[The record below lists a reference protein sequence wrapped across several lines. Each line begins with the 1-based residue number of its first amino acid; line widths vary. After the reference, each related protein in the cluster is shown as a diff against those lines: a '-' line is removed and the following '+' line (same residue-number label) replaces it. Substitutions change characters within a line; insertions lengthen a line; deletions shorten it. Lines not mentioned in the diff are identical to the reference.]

1 MGDGHWCGYP
11 SEFLGMMNVM
21 AFHIAGGVENLV
33 TSRVK
38 FIKNRST
45 LLSYRLRNN
54 GFSYIGAPSD
64 QKAVTD
70 GTIENGNSEMSFMYA
85 ALADVTRDG
94 LWQTMT
100 NNCVMQSTTNKWGC
114 GKRADTADA
123 TWNAFIFYDPTVAA
137 ISPSTLPNSKI
148 FPLPGQVAFRGG
160 WSQTTDVRGWLFSPL
175 YQFGVHDSHY
185 AGCLEVWRGDDMLI
199 CNEYTYAGV
208 PCAWQNGYQTGTEV
222 GTHSMCKST
231 LLFSPKGSSTPD
243 RSGSQTQVKPAGSAA
258 AYPIST
264 QFDAN
269 GGSWLAGTV
278 GNFVYN
284 GGSPGAMTQATAD
297 YGLAYPP
304 STVTSCQR
312 IVAYVNGA
320 DGAHGTFF
328 VQDNFVTVPGT
339 VDRIRA
345 LWGCRQ
351 KPFGM
356 TNETVVTGSTAAGVL
371 TYPNQPVVI
380 RWGNSQAT
388 IQMVSTARVTL
399 RLVGGGNG
407 INGAPAGPS
416 YESYFDCFN
425 LDYYQNAQSGKTVA
439 LYARIQGC
447 WRLECETTPA
457 AAKGQMLFAITVGD
471 IGSTAPT
478 YTEAQ
483 VLGIM
488 SPPGRVIIV
497 P

>member
-1 MGDGHWCGYP
+1 
-11 SEFLGMMNVM
+11 
-21 AFHIAGGVENLV
+21 
-33 TSRVK
+33 
-38 FIKNRST
+38 
-45 LLSYRLRNN
+45 
-54 GFSYIGAPSD
+54 
-64 QKAVTD
+64 
-70 GTIENGNSEMSFMYA
+70 MYA

-94 LWQTMT
+94 LWQTMA
-100 NNCVMQSTTNKWGC
+100 NNCANGNTTNKWGC
-114 GKRADTADA
+114 GTHSDTLDA
-123 TWNAFIFYDPTVAA
+123 TWNAFIFYDPTVTPVAL
-137 ISPSTLPNSKI
+137 STLPNSKI

-175 YQFGVHDSHY
+175 YQCGVHDTHM
-185 AGCLEVWRGDDMLI
+185 AGCVEIWRGDDMLI
-199 CNEYTYAGV
+199 CNEYTYAGK
-208 PCAWQNGYQTGTEV
+208 PSAWQNGTLTGV
-222 GTHSMCKST
+222 GIYSMCKST

-243 RSGSQTQVKPAGSAA
+243 RSGSQTDVKPAGSAA
-258 AYPIST
+258 AYPISAK
-264 QFDAN
+264 FDFS

-278 GNFVYN
+278 SNFVYN
-284 GGSPGAMTQATAD
+284 GRSPGAMTQATAD

-304 STVTSCQR
+304 ATVTSCQR

-328 VQDNFVTVPGT
+328 VQDNFVTVPGA

-345 LWGCRQ
+345 LWGMRR
-351 KPFGM
+351 KPVGM
-356 TNETVVTGSTAAGVL
+356 TNETVVTGSTAAGVM
-371 TYPNQPVVI
+371 TYPNQPVVV
-380 RWGNSQAT
+380 RWQNSQAT
-388 IQMVSTARVTL
+388 IQMVSPARATL

-407 INGAPAGPS
+407 IDGAPAGPG
-416 YESYFDCFN
+416 YESYFDGAN
-425 LDYYQNAQSGKTVA
+425 LDYYANAQSGKTVA
-439 LYARIQGC
+439 QYARIQGC

-488 SPPGRVIIV
+488 SPHGRLVLV